1 MSYERGGG
9 IGTPG
14 AEPPPA
20 QAATATSDALPPALR
35 LQILATE
42 HWSLLA
48 SRSLAWNEVF
58 NRAAMFLSTVA
69 GAIVALALVAQASD
83 FGSGFRRF
91 ALVILPVVLF
101 VGVGTLFR
109 LRASNYHD
117 AICVIGMN
125 RIRAAYLELAP
136 ELQPYFVTG
145 TTEDFAG
152 ITKTMALEPRQ
163 PFIAQML
170 ASTPTMIAT
179 LNSILAGAI
188 VALLSIELGVPEG
201 GALAIG
207 AVLFVL
213 VFALH
218 MYWGMRAV
226 ASTRASLLPEDR
238 EYIAWRFG
246 PPGDSD
252 ASTPGRPRD

>member
-1 MSYERGGG
+1 MSYERPGG
-9 IGTPG
+9 IGVPG
-14 AEPPPA
+14 AEAPPSPA
-20 QAATATSDALPPALR
+20 SSDADAVVTPALR

-48 SRSLAWNEVF
+48 SRSLAWNETF

-101 VGVGTLFR
+101 VGVGTIFR

-125 RIRAAYLELAP
+125 RIRAGYLELAP
-136 ELQPYFVTG
+136 DLERYFVTG

-163 PFIAQML
+163 PFLTQML

-179 LNSILAGAI
+179 LNSILTGAI
-188 VALLSIELGVPEG
+188 IAILSIELGLSEG
-201 GALAIG
+201 GALVIG
-207 AVLFVL
+207 AVIFVL
-213 VFALH
+213 VLAFH
-218 MYWGMRAV
+218 VFWGMRAV
-226 ASTRASLLPEDR
+226 ASTRASLLPADR
-238 EYIAWRFG
+238 AAVETRA
-246 PPGDSD
+246 
-252 ASTPGRPRD
+252 

>member
-1 MSYERGGG
+1 MSYERPGG
-9 IGTPG
+9 IGMPG
-14 AEPPPA
+14 AEAPPVSA
-20 QAATATSDALPPALR
+20 SSDSALPPAVR

-48 SRSLAWNEVF
+48 SRSLAWNETF
-58 NRAAMFLSTVA
+58 SRAAMFLSTVA

-101 VGVGTLFR
+101 VGVGTIFR

-117 AICVIGMN
+117 AICVLGMN

-136 ELQPYFVTG
+136 ELERYFITG

-152 ITKTMALEPRQ
+152 VTKTMALEPRQ
-163 PFIAQML
+163 PFLTQML

-188 VALLSIELGVPEG
+188 IAILTIELGLSEG
-201 GALAIG
+201 GALVIG
-207 AVLFVL
+207 AVIFVL
-213 VFALH
+213 VLAFH
-218 MYWGMRAV
+218 VFWGMRAV
-226 ASTRASLLPEDR
+226 AGTRASLLPEDR
-238 EYIAWRFG
+238 EYAAWKLGEGDDG
-246 PPGDSD
+246 PAGS
-252 ASTPGRPRD
+252 

>member
-1 MSYERGGG
+1 MSYERAGGV
-9 IGTPG
+9 GTPG

-20 QAATATSDALPPALR
+20 SARPSDDSGTLPPALR
-35 LQILATE
+35 IQILSTE

-48 SRSLAWNEVF
+48 SRSLAWNETF
-58 NRAAMFLSTVA
+58 SRAAMYLSTVA
-69 GAIVALALVAQASD
+69 GGIVALALVAQAND

-101 VGVGTLFR
+101 VGVGTIFR

-125 RIRAAYLELAP
+125 RIRSAYVELAP
-136 ELQPYFVTG
+136 ELERYFVTG

-152 ITKTMALEPRQ
+152 VLKTMALEPRQ
-163 PFIAQML
+163 PFLMQML

-179 LNSILAGAI
+179 LNSILAAAI
-188 VALLSIELGVPEG
+188 IAILSIELGVPEG

-207 AVLFVL
+207 GASF
-213 VFALH
+213 VFALALH
-218 MYWGMRAV
+218 VFWGMRAV
-226 ASTRASLLPEDR
+226 ASTRASLLPDDP
-238 EYIAWRFG
+238 EYAAWKVG
-246 PPGDSD
+246 ASDDPPAGESS
-252 ASTPGRPRD
+252 A